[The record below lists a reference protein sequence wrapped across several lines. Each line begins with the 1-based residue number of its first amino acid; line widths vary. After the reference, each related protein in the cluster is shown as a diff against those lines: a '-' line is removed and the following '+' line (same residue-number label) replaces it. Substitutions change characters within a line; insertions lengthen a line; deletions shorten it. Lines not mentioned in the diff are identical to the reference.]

1 MRIIMQHME
10 KDIIFTTETG
20 AHDPGS
26 FRVIHTD
33 LSLLRIILLIGIL
46 IISLIILIG

>member
-1 MRIIMQHME
+1 MQITE
-10 KDIIFTTETG
+10 KNMSLFIETG
-20 AHDPGS
+20 AHNPDS

-46 IISLIILIG
+46 IISLILVIG